1 MSQSPS
7 LQTTFPNRIAAGKA
21 LIGLLQDYADR
32 RDAIVLALP
41 RGGVPVAFA
50 VANALQLDLDLMV
63 VRKLG
68 VPGHEEFALGAIAPG
83 GVEVFNED
91 VVYHHA
97 LDQANIGDIVEREQ
111 RELARRE
118 QVYRGNRPPPQLKGK
133 VVILMDDGLATGAC
147 MKAAIH
153 AVRQQAP
160 LRIVVAVPVAPAET
174 VQALR
179 DEVDDLVCVLTPDW
193 MVSIGYWYQD
203 FSQVS
208 DEQVVE
214 LLQCAWQPT
223 TGGTAR

>member
-1 MSQSPS
+1 
-7 LQTTFPNRIAAGKA
+7 
-21 LIGLLQDYADR
+21 
-32 RDAIVLALP
+32 
-41 RGGVPVAFA
+41 
-50 VANALQLDLDLMV
+50 
-63 VRKLG
+63 
-68 VPGHEEFALGAIAPG
+68 
-83 GVEVFNED
+83 
-91 VVYHHA
+91 
-97 LDQANIGDIVEREQ
+97 
-111 RELARRE
+111 
-118 QVYRGNRPPPQLKGK
+118 
-133 VVILMDDGLATGAC
+133 
-147 MKAAIH
+147 
-153 AVRQQAP
+153 

>member
-118 QVYRGNRPPPQLKGK
+118 QVYRGNRPPPTQRQGGHP
-133 VVILMDDGLATGAC
+133 DGRWAGHGRLHEGGDTCGSPAGAFAHC
-147 MKAAIH
+147 G
-153 AVRQQAP
+153 
-160 LRIVVAVPVAPAET
+160 
-174 VQALR
+174 
-179 DEVDDLVCVLTPDW
+179 C
-193 MVSIGYWYQD
+193 S
-203 FSQVS
+203 
-208 DEQVVE
+208 
-214 LLQCAWQPT
+214 
-223 TGGTAR
+223 ARCPG